1 MTRAKQIN
9 DKNTFMPRVN
19 KDAAQRF
26 VRNGLWEMK
35 NKKK

>member
-1 MTRAKQIN
+1 MTRAKEIN
-9 DKNTFMPRVN
+9 DKKTLMPHIN

-26 VRNGLWEMK
+26 VRNGLWEIK